1 MGAPL
6 SEKNGNVITNL
17 RTIYNGNLFK
27 YNAEEFTKGENNI
40 NNIYNI
46 NNNRLLYPKQN
57 NNINNINIT
66 NTINDPFTPF
76 RNYINQFD
84 TNNINNNINYSYQ
97 NQNILTAEQKKDIYL
112 NQFR

>member
-6 SEKNGNVITNL
+6 SEKNGNVISNL

-27 YNAEEFTKGENNI
+27 YNAEEFTKGK
-40 NNIYNI
+40 
-46 NNNRLLYPKQN
+46 NNNRLLYPKHN

-76 RNYINQFD
+76 GNYINQFD
-84 TNNINNNINYSYQ
+84 TNNINNNNNYSYQ
-97 NQNILTAEQKKDIYL
+97 NQNILTEEQKKDIYL

>member
-6 SEKNGNVITNL
+6 SEKNGNVISNL
-17 RTIYNGNLFK
+17 RTISNGNIFK

-40 NNIYNI
+40 NNI

-66 NTINDPFTPF
+66 NAINDPFTPF
-76 RNYINQFD
+76 RDYINQF
-84 TNNINNNINYSYQ
+84 
-97 NQNILTAEQKKDIYL
+97 E
-112 NQFR
+112 

>member
-6 SEKNGNVITNL
+6 SEKNGNVISNL

-27 YNAEEFTKGENNI
+27 YNAEEFTKGKN
-40 NNIYNI
+40 NI
-46 NNNRLLYPKQN
+46 NNNRLLYPKHN

-76 RNYINQFD
+76 GNYINQFD
-84 TNNINNNINYSYQ
+84 TNNINNNNNNYSYQ
-97 NQNILTAEQKKDIYL
+97 NQNILTEEQKKDIYL